1 MDDKDSRIKELEA
14 ENLSLKEEL
23 ENTKQHLKRY
33 TNPERK
39 QRYYEKNK
47 ELVIEKSK
55 KYKSTAE
62 QRKVYNRKSYLN
74 RKAKL
79 AQEKM
84 DGDGNIEE

>member
-1 MDDKDSRIKELEA
+1 MDEKDSRIKELEA
-14 ENLSLKEEL
+14 EVAKLRTEL
-23 ENTKQHLKRY
+23 ETTKQHLKRY

-84 DGDGNIEE
+84 DMAENIEE